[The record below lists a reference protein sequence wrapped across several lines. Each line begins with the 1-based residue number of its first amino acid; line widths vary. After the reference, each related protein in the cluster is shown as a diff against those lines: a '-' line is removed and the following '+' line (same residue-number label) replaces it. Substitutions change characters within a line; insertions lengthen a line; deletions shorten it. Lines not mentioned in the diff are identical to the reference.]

1 MRIKGRELARVNF
14 GIMCKLLI
22 MLERPVRIELTA
34 FCSGGKRMD
43 TDLYYIN
50 ALMLVG
56 AYATCA
62 ANRVLGCVVL
72 GGAA

>member
-1 MRIKGRELARVNF
+1 MRIKGLELAKVNW

-22 MLERPVRIELTA
+22 MLERPPRVELGA
-34 FCSGGKRMD
+34 FCSGGKRMA

-62 ANRVLGCVVL
+62 VNRVLGWVVL